1 MTPEFFNNLTNI
13 VLSILS
19 RKSTI
24 KFLGALFVLIIT
36 YNANAQ
42 HIIESDSL
50 KTAQDSVTTD
60 SVKIVPQNESDI
72 KSPISYS
79 AKDSMMFDLKT
90 KMIYAYGEAKLGMDD
105 MKLDAGY
112 VIMNID
118 SNYLYAEAI
127 LDEKGVESGKPVFT
141 QGGTEYKIKTIRYNF
156 KSKKGMV
163 TDVVTEQGGGFLHGG
178 KTKMQPN
185 KEIHLIDG
193 KFTTCDAD
201 HPHFY
206 IQLTKAKV
214 VPEKKIVTGPFYFV
228 ISDIPLPLGLPFGYF
243 PNQQNRTSGII
254 IPSYGEEKRRGFFL
268 QQGGYYWAISDY
280 VDLTVLGDI
289 YTSGSWTINAR
300 SNYKKRYKFSGNF
313 DINYQEVI
321 QGEKNVDENY
331 SKNSLFWVKLNYAR
345 DSKANPTSTF
355 NASLNFGSSKSR
367 SYNSNNPADFANNN
381 ASSSIAFTKTFP
393 GTPFNFSAN
402 ISATQNL
409 TTGAVNLD
417 LPTVA
422 FNMNKQFPFKR
433 KVAVGSKRWYEQ
445 ISVGFSSNLK
455 NSLNI
460 GDSLL
465 FTEEAVKKFENGF
478 QYKIPISTSIK
489 VLKYLNLAPSINYN
503 GRIYTNSLKQRPL
516 YFNGTDSLTNAY
528 ADTITGFG
536 HVYDFAFSAPLST
549 KLYGMLNFKRG
560 KIAAIRHVMS
570 PSIGFS
576 YRPDFGQP
584 EWGFYEPDILYP
596 EDPARF
602 FSTYGNGVYGT
613 APKGKSGSVSF
624 SLGNNFE
631 MKTHSKDTTE
641 EFKKIVLLNSLNF
654 GTSYNIAA
662 DSLNWAPL
670 TISANTK
677 LLKQINVTYS
687 SSVDLYKIDPAT
699 GRTINELYLSKDNV
713 LGHMTR
719 SSVTLSGS
727 INSDTFKKKAKKENE
742 TENSNTGTD
751 ENNTGLEGL
760 NGMPKKGTKN
770 QSEQETPVGE
780 YNFKIPWNLS
790 INYSYS
796 YSSTKFDTKTQ
807 EWEPTIT
814 QTANLN
820 GSLSLTQKWKFSGS
834 LSYDLEKRKLVHTS
848 MNISRDLHCW
858 QMGFNFVPFGTY
870 QSYSFRINVK
880 SSMFQGME
888 YKKQQSF
895 RDNFDF

>member
-50 KTAQDSVTTD
+50 KSAQDSVTTD

-455 NSLNI
+455 NSINI

-465 FTEEAVKKFENGF
+465 FTEEALKRFENGF
-478 QYKIPISTSIK
+478 QYKIPINTSIK
-489 VLKYLNLAPSINYN
+489 VLKYLNLSPSISYN
-503 GRIYTNSLKQRPL
+503 GRIYTNSLIQRPL
-516 YFNGTDSLTNAY
+516 YLNDSLTNTY

-536 HVYDFAFSAPLST
+536 HVYDFAFSAPLGT
-549 KLYGMLNFKRG
+549 KLYGKLNFKKG

-584 EWGFYEPDILYP
+584 EWGFYEQNLNP
-596 EDPARF
+596 EDPNRF

-613 APKGKSGSVSF
+613 APLGKSGNVNF

-727 INSDTFKKKAKKENE
+727 INSDTFKKKGKKENE

-834 LSYDLEKRKLVHTS
+834 LSYD
-848 MNISRDLHCW
+848 
-858 QMGFNFVPFGTY
+858 
-870 QSYSFRINVK
+870 
-880 SSMFQGME
+880 
-888 YKKQQSF
+888 
-895 RDNFDF
+895 

>member
-42 HIIESDSL
+42 HIIEQDSL
-50 KTAQDSVTTD
+50 KTARDSVTTD
-60 SVKIVPQNESDI
+60 SLKIVPKNESDI

-243 PNQQNRTSGII
+243 PNQQNRTSGIL

-268 QQGGYYWAISDY
+268 QQGGYYWAINDY

-433 KVAVGSKRWYEQ
+433 KIAVGSKRWYEQ

-455 NSLNI
+455 NSINI

-465 FTEEAVKKFENGF
+465 FTEEALKRFENGF
-478 QYKIPISTSIK
+478 QYKIPINTSIK
-489 VLKYLNLAPSINYN
+489 VLKYLNLSPSISYN
-503 GRIYTNSLKQRPL
+503 GRIYTNSLIQRPL
-516 YFNGTDSLTNAY
+516 YLNDSLTNTY

-536 HVYDFAFSAPLST
+536 HVYDFIFNAPLGT
-549 KLYGMLNFKRG
+549 KLYGMLNFKKG
-560 KIAAIRHVMS
+560 KIAAIRHVMT
-570 PSIGFS
+570 PSVSFS

-584 EWGFYEPDILYP
+584 EWGFYEPDLMYP
-596 EDPARF
+596 EDPNRF

-613 APKGKSGSVSF
+613 APKGKNGSISF
-624 SLGNNFE
+624 SLSNNFE

-641 EFKKIVLLNSLNF
+641 EFKKIVLLNALNF
-654 GTSYNIAA
+654 STSYNLAV
-662 DSLNWAPL
+662 DSAQWSPIS
-670 TISANTK
+670 ISANTK
-677 LLKQINVTYS
+677 LFKQINVTYS
-687 SSVDLYKIDPAT
+687 SSIDLYKIDNAT
-699 GRTINELYLSKDNV
+699 GKATNELYLDKDNV

-727 INSDTFKKKAKKENE
+727 INSDTFKKKDKKENE
-742 TENSNTGTD
+742 NETNNTETD

-760 NGMPKKGTKN
+760 NGMPKKGTKTS
-770 QSEQETPVGE
+770 SEQETSVGD

-796 YSSTKFDTKTQ
+796 YNSINFDPETQ
-807 EWEPTIT
+807 KWEPTIT